1 MEHADS
7 LQRGESTGTRES
19 TFSNDEENVAVFIM
33 SAVNEDEEISADQ
46 LPDKSSDTTTVTPAK
61 KDVFMAP
68 VNSQLSP
75 TEERKKFV
83 KMCLTMAAAIG
94 M

>member
-1 MEHADS
+1 M
-7 LQRGESTGTRES
+7 
-19 TFSNDEENVAVFIM
+19 
-33 SAVNEDEEISADQ
+33 
-46 LPDKSSDTTTVTPAK
+46 TTVTPAK
-61 KDVFMAP
+61 KGVFMAL

-75 TEERKKFV
+75 TEERKKLV